1 MKCSLLLFLLLLLFF
16 FIIFSSTSK
25 LSGAA
30 SIVRTIAVDPN
41 HKGDF
46 TSIQEAIDSIPN
58 NNTHWIKIHVAA
70 GVYREK
76 VNLSQSKRYV
86 FLEGEGAHRTS
97 IEWGD
102 HSPDR
107 RGHGGKATATFT
119 SSASSFVAAG
129 ISFKNTYDGS
139 VNIRQAL
146 AAAISGDKSSFY
158 NCSFI
163 GFQDT
168 LFDRKGRHYFKDCYI
183 EGVMDFI
190 FGNGQSI
197 YEGCT
202 ISLIRSA
209 MKPGF
214 MTAQGRGSPK
224 DPGGFV
230 FKSCNVTGFQET
242 YLGRAWG
249 AYSRVIFYRTFMSG
263 IIIPQ
268 GWYAWNAI
276 GHEGNITYAE
286 SECIGPGSDH
296 SRRVEWERKLSDV
309 ELRYF
314 IHMTYIDRE
323 GWLNEQPKSIWSY
336 Q

>member
-70 GVYREK
+70 GVYRF
-76 VNLSQSKRYV
+76 VIA
-86 FLEGEGAHRTS
+86 GA
-97 IEWGD
+97 
-102 HSPDR
+102 PQ
-107 RGHGGKATATFT
+107 
-119 SSASSFVAAG
+119 
-129 ISFKNTYDGS
+129 NTYDGS

-276 GHEGNITYAE
+276 GHE
-286 SECIGPGSDH
+286 
-296 SRRVEWERKLSDV
+296 
-309 ELRYF
+309 
-314 IHMTYIDRE
+314 
-323 GWLNEQPKSIWSY
+323 
-336 Q
+336 

>member
-70 GVYREK
+70 GVYR
-76 VNLSQSKRYV
+76 
-86 FLEGEGAHRTS
+86 FEGEGAHRTS

-129 ISFKNTYDGS
+129 IAFKVGGGFHHACVQIKPSLIRTFLLQNTYDGS

-197 YEGCT
+197 YEVS
-202 ISLIRSA
+202 IPFNSDNMELFLRWIL
-209 MKPGF
+209 
-214 MTAQGRGSPK
+214 
-224 DPGGFV
+224 FV
-230 FKSCNVTGFQET
+230 
-242 YLGRAWG
+242 
-249 AYSRVIFYRTFMSG
+249 M
-263 IIIPQ
+263 
-268 GWYAWNAI
+268 
-276 GHEGNITYAE
+276 
-286 SECIGPGSDH
+286 
-296 SRRVEWERKLSDV
+296 
-309 ELRYF
+309 
-314 IHMTYIDRE
+314 
-323 GWLNEQPKSIWSY
+323 
-336 Q
+336 

>member
-1 MKCSLLLFLLLLLFF
+1 MFLL
-16 FIIFSSTSK
+16 
-25 LSGAA
+25 
-30 SIVRTIAVDPN
+30 
-41 HKGDF
+41 
-46 TSIQEAIDSIPN
+46 Q
-58 NNTHWIKIHVAA
+58 
-70 GVYREK
+70 
-76 VNLSQSKRYV
+76 
-86 FLEGEGAHRTS
+86 
-97 IEWGD
+97 
-102 HSPDR
+102 
-107 RGHGGKATATFT
+107 
-119 SSASSFVAAG
+119 
-129 ISFKNTYDGS
+129 NTYDGS

-197 YEGCT
+197 YEVSIPFDSDNIYSSILRIFLVIQGCT
-202 ISLIRSA
+202 ISLIQSA

-214 MTAQGRGSPK
+214 VTAQGRGSPK

-276 GHEGNITYAE
+276 GHE
-286 SECIGPGSDH
+286 
-296 SRRVEWERKLSDV
+296 
-309 ELRYF
+309 
-314 IHMTYIDRE
+314 
-323 GWLNEQPKSIWSY
+323 
-336 Q
+336 

>member
-1 MKCSLLLFLLLLLFF
+1 
-16 FIIFSSTSK
+16 
-25 LSGAA
+25 
-30 SIVRTIAVDPN
+30 
-41 HKGDF
+41 
-46 TSIQEAIDSIPN
+46 
-58 NNTHWIKIHVAA
+58 
-70 GVYREK
+70 
-76 VNLSQSKRYV
+76 
-86 FLEGEGAHRTS
+86 GEGAHRTS

-129 ISFKNTYDGS
+129 IAFKVKHHTEPNDSHFSLGGGFHHACVQIKPSLIRTFLLQNTYDGS

-276 GHEGNITYAE
+276 GHE
-286 SECIGPGSDH
+286 
-296 SRRVEWERKLSDV
+296 
-309 ELRYF
+309 
-314 IHMTYIDRE
+314 
-323 GWLNEQPKSIWSY
+323 
-336 Q
+336 

>member
-129 ISFKNTYDGS
+129 IAFKNTYDGS

-197 YEGCT
+197 YEVS
-202 ISLIRSA
+202 IPFNSDNMELFLRWIL
-209 MKPGF
+209 
-214 MTAQGRGSPK
+214 
-224 DPGGFV
+224 FV
-230 FKSCNVTGFQET
+230 
-242 YLGRAWG
+242 
-249 AYSRVIFYRTFMSG
+249 M
-263 IIIPQ
+263 
-268 GWYAWNAI
+268 
-276 GHEGNITYAE
+276 
-286 SECIGPGSDH
+286 
-296 SRRVEWERKLSDV
+296 
-309 ELRYF
+309 
-314 IHMTYIDRE
+314 
-323 GWLNEQPKSIWSY
+323 
-336 Q
+336 